1 MGEHD
6 LGDKRYAYE
15 ESLRIPLL
23 LRYPK
28 LTMPTKI
35 ADQMVLNIDFAPTVL
50 DLAGVPIPSSM
61 QGKSWKPLLTESN
74 PKWRRQFYYEYHTDR
89 QFPAVPRVQA
99 LRTATAKFIV
109 YPGHD
114 WVELYDLIKDP
125 LETRNLARDPE
136 AAALL
141 EVMSKRFLEEQ
152 QRVNTTPGKQPAQ
165 RKSSDHAAVN
175 RKGE

>member
-74 PKWRRQFYYEYHTDR
+74 PKWRRQFYYGYHTDR
-89 QFPAVPRVQA
+89 QFPAVPRGQA
-99 LRTATAKFIV
+99 SRTAPAQFIV
-109 YPGHD
+109 YPAHD
-114 WVELYDLIKDP
+114 W
-125 LETRNLARDPE
+125 A
-136 AAALL
+136 
-141 EVMSKRFLEEQ
+141 
-152 QRVNTTPGKQPAQ
+152 
-165 RKSSDHAAVN
+165 
-175 RKGE
+175 